1 VPQGTLPD
9 LPACSGARRGMHLRS
24 TLLVLL
30 AAVVSHGCAT
40 PRRDIARLP
49 REYVARGNEF
59 QVRSDT
65 ELSND
70 DPLMAELNELRTQV
84 RQKLELPEQ
93 KRPVV
98 VYLFAD
104 EHRYDQYMASKYPE
118 LPPRRA
124 FFIGTP
130 GELSVYAYLGDQVRE
145 DLRHE
150 YTHGLLHSSLRTV
163 PLWLDEGLAEYF
175 EVSRAQPDRINISHA
190 RGLAQMIES
199 GWQPN
204 LHRLE
209 QLEDVSEMQ
218 RADYQEAWAWV
229 HYLLHDSDD
238 TRQLLISYLTDLTS
252 TAQPGS
258 FAARIEAEIPQPEQ
272 RLRSY
277 ITSLTTDVGRAHVT
291 LATPDR

>member
-1 VPQGTLPD
+1 
-9 LPACSGARRGMHLRS
+9 MHLRL
-24 TLLVLL
+24 TVLVLL

-40 PRRDIARLP
+40 PRRDVARLP
-49 REYVARGNEF
+49 GEYVARGNEF

-65 ELSND
+65 ELNKD
-70 DPLMAELNELRTQV
+70 DPLLAELNELRTQV

-104 EHRYDQYMASKYPE
+104 EQRYNRYMTAKYPE
-118 LPPRRA
+118 LPRRRA

-150 YTHGLLHSSLRTV
+150 YTHGLLHSSLGSV

-175 EVSRAQPDRINISHA
+175 EVSRAQPDRINVSHA
-190 RGLAQMIES
+190 RGLAQMIEA
-199 GWQPN
+199 GWRPN

-229 HYLLHDSDD
+229 HFLLHDSDD
-238 TRQLLISYLTDLTS
+238 TRQLLMSYLADLRS
-252 TAQPGS
+252 PMQPAS
-258 FAARIEAEIPQPEQ
+258 FAERIEAEIPQPEQ
-272 RLRSY
+272 RLQSY
-277 ITSLTTDVGRAHVT
+277 ITSLKTDVGHAHVT
-291 LATPDR
+291 LATPGR